1 MTNEEAIGFGNMW
14 LEINEDVKDSST
26 YTFFQ
31 MAIEALEQQKE
42 YISKMDEVRRA
53 YDNISKVELCEDCIS
68 RQAVLDA
75 VLLVPIAPLIKGDNV
90 HYERV
95 VYENV
100 IKDLPSVT
108 PAPKMGR
115 WIPVSERLPYE
126 DGDYL
131 TTYIW
136 EKYPE
141 YDTKIDEWRRG
152 EWVETSRNCRV
163 IAWMPLPPCY
173 EPQESEDNK

>member
-68 RQAVLDA
+68 RQAVLD
-75 VLLVPIAPLIKGDNV
+75 LLNEYDPRLLMRSDYRKMV
-90 HYERV
+90 E
-95 VYENV
+95 
-100 IKDLPSVT
+100 DLPSVST
-108 PAPKMGR
+108 EKTGR
-115 WIPVSERLPYE
+115 WILIQRNKYIDISCSKCGNARIK
-126 DGDYL
+126 DYAYGY
-131 TTYIW
+131 T
-136 EKYPE
+136 
-141 YDTKIDEWRRG
+141 IDELNLDEINDFLAKTRMNYCECCG
-152 EWVETSRNCRV
+152 
-163 IAWMPLPPCY
+163 AKMLPQPY
-173 EPQESEDNK
+173 KGESEDAE